1 MVYKNIRIFLCIFF
15 LLQSGLF
22 SFDVDPVGANVKS
35 GVKKYKSGDYY
46 GSLENFQT
54 AEKDLKDDSRLEF
67 NKGNAYYKLNDFATS
82 AKHFEK
88 ASHSEDPAL
97 KIRSLYN
104 LGNANAKQGDKKT
117 AIKNYLDALKIDPNF
132 TPARQNLE
140 LLRKKED
147 PKQNQN
153 ENEQNEGEED
163 KQNPQN
169 QPPSSQQNSSKSQK
183 KQDSSNTSPE
193 EQEQNKKMT
202 KAEAERILESSRQ
215 DNVKRRKLKE
225 RKPNYDPM
233 FW

>member
-1 MVYKNIRIFLCIFF
+1 MVYKNIRIFLYIFF
-15 LLQSGLF
+15 LSSGVLF
-22 SFDVDPVGANVKS
+22 SFDIDPVGTNVKS

-82 AKHFEK
+82 AKYFEK
-88 ASHSEDPAL
+88 ASQSEDPAL

-132 TPARQNLE
+132 IPARQNLE
-140 LLRKKED
+140 LLRRKED

-153 ENEQNEGEED
+153 ENEQNEEEN
-163 KQNPQN
+163 KQNSPN
-169 QPPSSQQNSSKSQK
+169 QPPSSNQNPSQNKKQQNSS
-183 KQDSSNTSPE
+183 DNSSE
-193 EQEQNKKMT
+193 EQDQNKKMT
-202 KAEAERILESSRQ
+202 KSEAERILESSRQ